1 MSLTT
6 HTVTTDES
14 HAGQR
19 LDRVLAILIPDLSR
33 SRLQALIDQGCVH
46 HERATI
52 TDASL
57 KVKPQQT
64 FTVQIPETVPSHIVA
79 QDIALDI
86 VYEDEHL
93 LVINKPAGLTVHP
106 APGHADMTLVN
117 ALLAHCGDSLSGI
130 GGVARPGIVH
140 RIDKDTSGLLVVA
153 KHDAA
158 HIHLSEQLATRTL
171 KRTYTAL
178 VWGTLKQS
186 TGTITGNIGRSVS
199 NRQKMAVVKSGGKPA
214 TTHYQL
220 LEDLTAMSLV
230 ECKLETGRTHQIRV
244 HMMHIGHPLVGD
256 PVYGQTTQSRMNNTP
271 ALRHIAP
278 EVRSALLAFNRQAL
292 HAREL
297 GLIHPITGKT
307 MQFSCPVADD
317 MQVLIQ
323 QLRQAAGEDA

>member
-52 TDASL
+52 ADASL

-64 FTVQIPETVPSHIVA
+64 FTVRIPETVPSHIVA

-86 VYEDEHL
+86 IYEDEHL

-186 TGTITGNIGRSVS
+186 TGSVTGNIGRSVS

-307 MQFSCPVADD
+307 MQFSCPIADD